1 MLEFDKKSN
10 LLMTN
15 RYQYSLQDVAEPNLY
30 RELYDYESIPK
41 VAFNMRHVPENMP
54 DEIWMTDTT
63 FRDGQQSVSPF
74 TVEQIVHLYSLMHRL
89 GGPKGLIRQSEFFL
103 YTDKDKKALHACQD
117 LGYDFPEI
125 TTWIRANEKDFELVK
140 QAGVKETGILVS
152 CSDYHIFKKMRLTR
166 KQAMDKY
173 LGIVKAALD
182 RGIRPREVTVRFN
195 WNINS
200 QPNPRIADVTFTS
213 KKEVELA
220 RHDNLVVTQQAAE
233 PIEENTRGGDSIAL
247 LAIARTLETIA
258 SWENGER
265 MDNWDNVI
273 LWEEGMEGY
282 TPEKKGRV
290 KYARFFMFNTKEE
303 LPFEVQYLTAADE
316 LSFYSNVNAF
326 LKDLTTGEYI
336 TKLTQLRRLT
346 ISAYGLVS
354 LDKNFTALKNLEY
367 LDLSSNNFQKVPEEI
382 NPTNFPKLRTL
393 NMGANTRKN
402 IYDLSNTIETNY
414 GGLVEEQGFPRR
426 LIEWDLDTL
435 VLSVNYLQ
443 GPLPKMDDW
452 EKYTEQDIIDAD
464 TLPRALIGTPKVM
477 PHTKRFA
484 INLNRLTGEL
494 PDWLLYHPALDWW
507 VPSVLVF
514 TQEGKDATGTL
525 AGFTNEPANMN
536 YYYEFYEGYK
546 KDPGT
551 EEEEE
556 ETTK

>member
-1 MLEFDKKSN
+1 MKNTFGSALALTIFG
-10 LLMTN
+10 
-15 RYQYSLQDVAEPNLY
+15 
-30 RELYDYESIPK
+30 ESHGRAIGG
-41 VAFNMRHVPENMP
+41 VL
-54 DEIWMTDTT
+54 
-63 FRDGQQSVSPF
+63 DG
-74 TVEQIVHLYSLMHRL
+74 M
-89 GGPKGLIRQSEFFL
+89 
-103 YTDKDKKALHACQD
+103 A
-117 LGYDFPEI
+117 
-125 TTWIRANEKDFELVK
+125 
-140 QAGVKETGILVS
+140 AGVPVDKEFIAA
-152 CSDYHIFKKMRLTR
+152 C
-166 KQAMDKY
+166 MDKRRARGDG
-173 LGIVKAALD
+173 LSTPRVEADNVQLLSGVVNGHTTGTAIALM
-182 RGIRPREVTVRFN
+182 
-195 WNINS
+195 
-200 QPNPRIADVTFTS
+200 
-213 KKEVELA
+213 
-220 RHDNLVVTQQAAE
+220 
-233 PIEENTRGGDSIAL
+233 IENQNTRSGDSIAL
-247 LAIARTLETIA
+247 LAIARTLGTNS

-265 MDNWDNVI
+265 MDNWDDVT
-273 LWEEGMEGY
+273 LWEEGMAGY
-282 TPEKKGRV
+282 TPEKNGRV
-290 KYARFFMFNTKEE
+290 KYAQFFMFDTKEE

-435 VLSVNYLQ
+435 LLSVNYLQ

-507 VPSVLVF
+507 SPFLLVF
-514 TQEGKDATGTL
+514 TQEGKDATGAS
-525 AGFTNEPANMN
+525 AGFGNEPANLN

-546 KDPGT
+546 KDPGA
-551 EEEEE
+551 EEEDED
-556 ETTK
+556 TTK

>member
-152 CSDYHIFKKMRLTR
+152 CSDYHIFKKMHLTR

-435 VLSVNYLQ
+435 LLSVNYLQ

-556 ETTK
+556 TTK